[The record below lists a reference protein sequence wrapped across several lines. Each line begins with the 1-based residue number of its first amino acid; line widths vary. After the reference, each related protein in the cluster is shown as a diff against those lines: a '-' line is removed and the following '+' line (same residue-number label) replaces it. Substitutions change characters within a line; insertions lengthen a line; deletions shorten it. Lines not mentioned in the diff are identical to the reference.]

1 MTLATPANTFTSH
14 WREGPGRVLWAP
26 RGQRRCSKSY
36 DTQDGP
42 TTENGLVP
50 NGSRAP
56 GKCATAGGSPIHD
69 FSSLP
74 GPVTRALQ
82 CRGAGRMLRL
92 SNAGRD
98 YRWDTRAD
106 QARPTQGLGR
116 CPQPSISSPPPP
128 PSVLPSPLPSCSQQ
142 PLSTC
147 GLRGAE
153 RRLAACTGAGEPLRR
168 CVMIRE
174 LAPRSDRG
182 AWTIPEPTAPA
193 RARRTLSGRAR

>member
-56 GKCATAGGSPIHD
+56 GKCATAGGSPRLLFFARTSDTGFAVSRSRKDAETVERGTGLPLGYPSRPGTADPGTPALSSAIH
-69 FSSLP
+69 L
-74 GPVTRALQ
+74 
-82 CRGAGRMLRL
+82 
-92 SNAGRD
+92 
-98 YRWDTRAD
+98 
-106 QARPTQGLGR
+106 
-116 CPQPSISSPPPP
+116 P